1 MESEAGTLTIS
12 IISTLVLGFIFW
24 VIHKINEI

>member
-1 MESEAGTLTIS
+1 MEDGSGAIPIAVIS
-12 IISTLVLGFIFW
+12 SIVLGFIFW